1 MLLIKYISNM
11 NLRLILIIPGLKFK
25 PKNAGVDASDQI
37 KNWQPGQL
45 TPYFNVLLV
54 HNRPVIRSF

>member
-11 NLRLILIIPGLKFK
+11 NFRLILIIPGLKFK

-37 KNWQPGQL
+37 K
-45 TPYFNVLLV
+45 T
-54 HNRPVIRSF
+54 